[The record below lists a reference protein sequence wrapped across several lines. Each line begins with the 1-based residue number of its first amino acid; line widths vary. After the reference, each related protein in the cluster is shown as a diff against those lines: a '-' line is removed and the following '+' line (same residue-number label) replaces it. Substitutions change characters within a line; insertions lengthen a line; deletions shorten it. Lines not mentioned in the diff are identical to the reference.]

1 MRVEQEKV
9 EQARFML
16 AHDVGSFFLTAE
28 VTKVRRGFGRKFIR
42 LIVPPSRTPRLRV
55 KYGGELF
62 FVPTRAGDLL
72 VTS

>member
-28 VTKVRRGFGRKFIR
+28 VTKVRRGFGSESVR
-42 LIVPPSRTPRLRV
+42 LVASSPRTPRLRV
-55 KYGGELF
+55 KY
-62 FVPTRAGDLL
+62 
-72 VTS
+72 